1 MKTSWT
7 GVYKLISIRG
17 NMDSSPENNEQIIN
31 DLANLNK
38 RISRIESY
46 LDLSEQVTVDA
57 NLSESFKKKTEDD
70 KESLEFEIGQF
81 WFAKVGILVLAIG
94 IAIILTLPFSSFPSF
109 VPSLLGYVF
118 AIVLFGLSHL
128 WKDSFNLISRYLF
141 GSAFL
146 LLFFSTLRLH
156 YWGNPNVIANNI
168 FEFILLLIIAS
179 VFLFISFR
187 KESIYLFNIGL
198 TLGYIASLISGE
210 TYIIFLSILVLTTL
224 SSYVKI
230 NYQWG
235 KLFYYTIFL
244 TYLTHLIWFINNP
257 LITGNKIGLV
267 TEPYLNIFFLML
279 YLVIIAV
286 GNIYRKVEFG
296 DDKQR
301 IMSSFFNSFG
311 FILLFAFITTT
322 KFSSEITVSFIAA
335 TILFLLLAFLFW
347 KKGRDKYSIFFF
359 SILGYIALSISLMN
373 AFEIPEI
380 FIWLSWQSILV
391 VSTAILFRSKIIIV
405 ANFLIYLMIV
415 LGTLILSSGSAI
427 SFVNIGIVSLLG
439 ARILNSQ
446 KDKLDL
452 KTEAMRNAY
461 LAIAFFLLPY
471 STFLVLPIEYV
482 GFTWLGIAILY
493 YAFSLLL
500 KNNKYRW
507 MAILTLAITILYTL
521 ILGIIHPDNEMKV
534 ISFIAVGV
542 VLIIISFVYARI
554 KPKDNEEINNE

>member
-1 MKTSWT
+1 
-7 GVYKLISIRG
+7 
-17 NMDSSPENNEQIIN
+17 MDQSSYNNRQILDN
-31 DLANLNK
+31 LADLNK

-46 LDLSEQVTVDA
+46 LNLA
-57 NLSESFKKKTEDD
+57 NQEHDHENLPDQNRKKTEEE
-70 KESLEFEIGQF
+70 KKSIEFEIGQF
-81 WFAKVGILVLAIG
+81 WFAKAGIAVLAIG
-94 IAIILTLPFSSFPSF
+94 IAIILTLPFNNFPSF
-109 VPSLLGYVF
+109 VPSLLGYV
-118 AIVLFGLSHL
+118 ITLILFGFSNL
-128 WKDSFNLISRYLF
+128 WKNSFNLISRYLF

-156 YWGNPNVIANNI
+156 FWGNPTFITNN
-168 FEFILLLIIAS
+168 FYEFILLLIIAS
-179 VFLFISFR
+179 ALLYISIKR
-187 KESIYLFNIGL
+187 ESTYLFNIGL

-210 TYIIFLSILVLTTL
+210 TYIIFVSILVLTTL
-224 SSYVKI
+224 SSYIKI
-230 NYQWG
+230 NHQWG
-235 KLFYYTIFL
+235 RLFYYTISL

-257 LITGNKIGLV
+257 LIIGNKIGLV
-267 TEPYLNIFFLML
+267 AEPYLNIFFLML

-296 DDKQR
+296 DDKQKV
-301 IMSSFFNSFG
+301 MSSFFNSFG

-359 SILGYIALSISLMN
+359 SILGYIALSISFMN
-373 AFEIPEI
+373 AFKIPEI

-415 LGTLILSSGSAI
+415 LGTLILSSDSAI
-427 SFVNIGIVSLLG
+427 SFVNIGVVSLLG

-446 KDKLDL
+446 KDKLEL
-452 KTEAMRNAY
+452 QTEAMRNAY

-471 STFLVLPIEYV
+471 STFLVVPIEYV
-482 GFTWLGIAILY
+482 GFTWLGIALLY

-507 MAILTLAITILYTL
+507 MAMLTLAITILYTL
-521 ILGIIHPDNEMKV
+521 ILGILHPDNEMKV
-534 ISFIAVGV
+534 ISFIAVGI
-542 VLIIISFVYARI
+542 VLIIISFVYTRI
-554 KPKDNEEINNE
+554 KPKDSEENSN

>member
-1 MKTSWT
+1 
-7 GVYKLISIRG
+7 
-17 NMDSSPENNEQIIN
+17 MDSLPDHNSEILK
-31 DLANLNK
+31 DLANLKK
-38 RISRIESY
+38 RITRIESY
-46 LDLSEQVTVDA
+46 LDLSEQRSIDE
-57 NLSESFKKKTEDD
+57 NLLKPIKKQTEEE
-70 KESLEFEIGQF
+70 KNSLEFEIGQF

-94 IAIILTLPFSSFPSF
+94 IAIILTLPFSNFPPF
-109 VPSLLGYVF
+109 APSLLGYVI
-118 AIVLFGLSHL
+118 AIILFGISNL
-128 WKDSFNLISRYLF
+128 WKESFNLISRYLF

-156 YWGNPNVIANNI
+156 YWGDTTFITNN
-168 FEFILLLIIAS
+168 FYEFSPLIIIAS
-179 VFLFISFR
+179 SLLYISVR
-187 KESIYLFNIGL
+187 KESTYLFNIGL
-198 TLGYIASLISGE
+198 TLGYISSLVSGD
-210 TYIIFLSILVLTTL
+210 TYLIFLSILVLTTL

-257 LITGNKIGLV
+257 FIIGNKIELV
-267 TEPYLNIFFLML
+267 SEPYLNIFFLML
-279 YLVIIAV
+279 YLAIIAV

-296 DDKQR
+296 DDKQK

-311 FILLFAFITTT
+311 FILLFAFITTA

-335 TILFLLLAFLFW
+335 TLLFLSLAFLFW

-359 SILGYIALSISLMN
+359 SILGYIALSISFMN
-373 AFEIPEI
+373 AFEIPEL
-380 FIWLSWQSILV
+380 FIWLCWQSVLV

-405 ANFLIYLMIV
+405 ANFLIYLVIV

-427 SFVNIGIVSLLG
+427 SFANIGIVSLLG

-461 LAIAFFLLPY
+461 LAIAFFLFPF
-471 STFLVLPIEYV
+471 STFLVVPIEYV
-482 GFTWLGIAILY
+482 GFTWLGIALLY

-507 MAILTLAITILYTL
+507 MAMLTLAITILYTL
-521 ILGIIHPDNEMKV
+521 ILGILHPDNELK
-534 ISFIAVGV
+534 IASFIAVGI
-542 VLIIISFVYARI
+542 VLIVLSFVYARI
-554 KPKDNEEINNE
+554 KPKDHEEIEKH

>member
-1 MKTSWT
+1 M
-7 GVYKLISIRG
+7 
-17 NMDSSPENNEQIIN
+17 
-31 DLANLNK
+31 
-38 RISRIESY
+38 
-46 LDLSEQVTVDA
+46 
-57 NLSESFKKKTEDD
+57 
-70 KESLEFEIGQF
+70 
-81 WFAKVGILVLAIG
+81 
-94 IAIILTLPFSSFPSF
+94 
-109 VPSLLGYVF
+109 
-118 AIVLFGLSHL
+118 
-128 WKDSFNLISRYLF
+128 
-141 GSAFL
+141 
-146 LLFFSTLRLH
+146 
-156 YWGNPNVIANNI
+156 
-168 FEFILLLIIAS
+168 
-179 VFLFISFR
+179 
-187 KESIYLFNIGL
+187 
-198 TLGYIASLISGE
+198 E
-210 TYIIFLSILVLTTL
+210 TRT
-224 SSYVKI
+224 
-230 NYQWG
+230 
-235 KLFYYTIFL
+235 
-244 TYLTHLIWFINNP
+244 
-257 LITGNKIGLV
+257 
-267 TEPYLNIFFLML
+267 
-279 YLVIIAV
+279 A
-286 GNIYRKVEFG
+286 
-296 DDKQR
+296 
-301 IMSSFFNSFG
+301 
-311 FILLFAFITTT
+311 

-359 SILGYIALSISLMN
+359 SILGYIALSISFMN

-415 LGTLILSSGSAI
+415 LGPLILSSGSAF

-507 MAILTLAITILYTL
+507 MAMLTLAITILYTL

-534 ISFIAVGV
+534 ISFIAVGA

-554 KPKDNEEINNE
+554 KPRDNEESNNE

>member
-1 MKTSWT
+1 
-7 GVYKLISIRG
+7 
-17 NMDSSPENNEQIIN
+17 MDSSPENNSQIIN
-31 DLANLNK
+31 DLANLKK
-38 RISRIESY
+38 RITRIESY
-46 LDLSEQVTVDA
+46 LDLSDQTSVNE
-57 NLSESFKKKTEDD
+57 NLLKPIKKQTEEE
-70 KESLEFEIGQF
+70 KKSLEFEIGQF

-94 IAIILTLPFSSFPSF
+94 IAIILTLPFSNFPPF
-109 VPSLLGYVF
+109 APSLLGFVI
-118 AIVLFGLSHL
+118 AIILFGLSHL
-128 WKDSFNLISRYLF
+128 WKESFNLISRYLF

-156 YWGNPNVIANNI
+156 YWGDTNFITNN
-168 FEFILLLIIAS
+168 FYEFSPLIIIAS
-179 VFLFISFR
+179 SLLYISVR
-187 KESIYLFNIGL
+187 KKSTYLFNIGL
-198 TLGYIASLISGE
+198 TLGYISSLVSGD
-210 TYIIFLSILVLTTL
+210 TYLIFLAILVLTTL

-230 NYQWG
+230 NYKWG

-257 LITGNKIGLV
+257 FIIGNKIELV

-296 DDKQR
+296 DDKQKV
-301 IMSSFFNSFG
+301 MSSFFNSFG
-311 FILLFAFITTT
+311 FILLFAFITAT

-359 SILGYIALSISLMN
+359 SILGYIALSISFMN

-405 ANFLIYLMIV
+405 TNFLIYLVIV
-415 LGTLILSSGSAI
+415 LGTLTLASSSAI
-427 SFVNIGIVSLLG
+427 SFLNIGIVSLLG

-446 KDKLDL
+446 KDRLDL

-471 STFLVLPIEYV
+471 STFLVLPVEYV
-482 GFTWLGIAILY
+482 GFTWLGIALLY

-507 MAILTLAITILYTL
+507 MAMLTLAITIMYTL
-521 ILGIIHPDNEMKV
+521 ILGIIHPDNEMKI
-534 ISFIAVGV
+534 ISFIAVGA

-554 KPKDNEEINNE
+554 KPKDHEEIDKH